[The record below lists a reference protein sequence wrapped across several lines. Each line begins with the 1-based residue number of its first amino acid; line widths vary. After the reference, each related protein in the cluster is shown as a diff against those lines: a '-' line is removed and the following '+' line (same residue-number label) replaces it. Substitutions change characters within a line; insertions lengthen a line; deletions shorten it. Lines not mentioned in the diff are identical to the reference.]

1 MKSLEDLIEELRE
14 LGVSPGEISIPYHW
28 YCQILDQ
35 AEGLCEE
42 MEENEDV

>member
-1 MKSLEDLIEELRE
+1 MPSLADLIQELRE
-14 LGVSPGEISIPYHW
+14 LGVSPGEIDISYRW
-28 YCQILDQ
+28 YYQILDQ